1 MIANPRRHIMGV
13 IMTRTLVPL
22 RLPVPLDCEAT
33 SVTAREG
40 DDMGLENRIADLAAP
55 AATAVGLIVDA
66 VEVDTAGGG
75 QRVLVTVDLP
85 DDEIGSASLD
95 SVAAASRAIGAALDE
110 ANVPADAYTLEVSTP
125 GISRPLTER
134 RHFLRARTRLVS
146 LDLTDGTIVKG
157 RLTDVDGDDAV
168 LDGERRVPLA
178 SVVIGAIDLDFKG
191 K

>member
-1 MIANPRRHIMGV
+1 
-13 IMTRTLVPL
+13 
-22 RLPVPLDCEAT
+22 
-33 SVTAREG
+33 
-40 DDMGLENRIADLAAP
+40 MGLENRIADLANP
-55 AATAVGLIVDA
+55 AATAAGLIVDA
-66 VEVDTAGGG
+66 VEVDRAGGG

-95 SVAAASRAIGAALDE
+95 AVAAASRAIGAALDE

-146 LDLTDGTIVKG
+146 LDLADGTIVKG

-168 LDGERRVPLA
+168 LDGERRIALA
-178 SVVIGAIDLDFKG
+178 TVVVGAIDLDFKG